1 VSHVASA
8 AQQRRREP
16 AKRKGVNSGMS
27 DAINF
32 PLSGDSQEQQIPAD
46 AEASASQLNISSGA
60 SGRSERD
67 APKSPMAAAAAKAA
81 AFLCA
86 PDRRRRRRA
95 LISAPVRVRGVQVT
109 DHECPDE
116 ISVTIDVSRAGLLF
130 LAQQGQFRRGMDVAV
145 TFPYSNAPTAIHAE
159 QSGRVARVVEMSD
172 GRCAVAVALGKQ
184 FEQPSNYDFVDS
196 CGRRMIQSP
205 EPVVGTAE
213 SPAGTKPASA
223 TAPGTLP
230 TTNGARGPLV
240 LVVDADNAIREALKT
255 YLCNEGYE
263 VIAVN
268 NCADAREILNM
279 FTPALIIAEVEGE
292 GLPGFDLCAHVKTT
306 RHLKHIP
313 VVLTTRSGYPSD
325 YSNAHSL
332 GAVVCMAKPYKQE
345 RLGHVVR
352 LLAPTERAKMQPGPA
367 PRPAPAPRP
376 KCSEPARKSWFRLS

>member
-1 VSHVASA
+1 
-8 AQQRRREP
+8 
-16 AKRKGVNSGMS
+16 MS

-32 PLSGDSQEQQIPAD
+32 PLSGDSQGKQISAD
-46 AEASASQLNISSGA
+46 AEASASQLNDSSEA
-60 SGRSERD
+60 SCKSEKD
-67 APKSPMAAAAAKAA
+67 SPKGPVAAAAAKAA
-81 AFLCA
+81 AYLRA

-95 LISAPVRVRGVQVT
+95 LISAPLRVRGVQVT
-109 DHECPDE
+109 GDECPDE
-116 ISVTIDVSRAGLLF
+116 ISVTIDVSRGGLLF
-130 LAQQGQFRRGMDVAV
+130 LAQQGLFRRGMDVAV

-159 QSGRVARVVEMSD
+159 QTGRIARVVEMSD
-172 GRCAVAVALGKQ
+172 GRCGVAVALGKQ

-196 CGRRMIQSP
+196 CGRRMMQSP
-205 EPVVGTAE
+205 EPVVGTTE
-213 SPAGTKPASA
+213 SAPATKSA
-223 TAPGTLP
+223 TAPGTVS

-240 LVVDADNAIREALKT
+240 LAVDTDNAVREALKT

-292 GLPGFDLCAHVKTT
+292 GLPGFDLCAHVKSTK
-306 RHLKHIP
+306 HLKHIP

-352 LLAPTERAKMQPGPA
+352 LLAPTERAKMQPGPP
-367 PRPAPAPRP
+367 PRVAPAAKS

>member
-1 VSHVASA
+1 
-8 AQQRRREP
+8 
-16 AKRKGVNSGMS
+16 MS

-32 PLSGDSQEQQIPAD
+32 PLSGDSQEQQISAD
-46 AEASASQLNISSGA
+46 AMASASQLNDSSEA
-60 SGRSERD
+60 PCKSEKND
-67 APKSPMAAAAAKAA
+67 APKGPVAGAAAKAA
-81 AFLCA
+81 AHLRA

-130 LAQQGQFRRGMDVAV
+130 LTTQQGQFRRGMDVAV

-159 QSGRVARVVEMSD
+159 QCGRVARVVEMSD

-196 CGRRMIQSP
+196 CGRRMMQSP
-205 EPVVGTAE
+205 EPVVGTDE
-213 SPAGTKPASA
+213 SAAAPKSAA
-223 TAPGTLP
+223 TAAPGIVPTT

-240 LVVDADNAIREALKT
+240 LAVDTDNAVREALKT